1 MNLTVKKI
9 EPIITLLIWS
19 AIIFYF
25 SSIPGLRSA
34 YTADFADFILRKT
47 AHITE
52 FALLTL
58 LSYRVGRL
66 LFNKKNNAMSGAIF
80 FSILYAISDEIHQIY
95 VVAREGKTVDIGI
108 DAIGIFITTVFLL
121 VIQGLRKNNRCNL

>member
-25 SSIPGLRSA
+25 SNIPGLRSA
-34 YTADFADFILRKT
+34 YVDDLTDFILRKT
-47 AHITE
+47 AHIIE

-66 LFNKKNNAMSGAIF
+66 LFNKKNNAMLGAVF
-80 FSILYAISDEIHQIY
+80 YNILYAISDEIHQIY
-95 VVAREGKTVDIGI
+95 VVARQGKILDVGI
-108 DAIGIFITTVFLL
+108 DAIGIFIVAIFLL
-121 VIQGLRKNNRCNL
+121 VIQRYTEKQSQ